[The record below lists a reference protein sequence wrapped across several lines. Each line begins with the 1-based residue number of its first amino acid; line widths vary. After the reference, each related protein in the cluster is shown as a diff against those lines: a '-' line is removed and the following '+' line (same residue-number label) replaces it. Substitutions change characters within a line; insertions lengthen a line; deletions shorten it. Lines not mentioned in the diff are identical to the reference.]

1 MRCELLAPVSSSS
14 AMPILHTRP
23 EPGIALV
30 TISNPE
36 RRNALG
42 LEEFEG
48 LAQGWDMLAK
58 DPEVRCVVLT
68 GAGDKAFCS
77 GAQLDVDFSVCPDID
92 HMIDQAL
99 LKTRLFCL
107 PMVAAVNGHC
117 VAGGFELMLASDVR
131 VGSVAA
137 KLGLPEVHWGI
148 VPSGGAAMKLVE
160 QIGHARAMQLM
171 LTAELV
177 TAAQALQFGLLNEVV
192 EPEHVL
198 PRAMHYARLIA
209 GNSPLAVAHT
219 KQLALAG
226 RAEIW
231 QAREMQERRSANIVR
246 ASADFTVGRHA
257 FLKKTKPAYLS
268 VNPGIL
274 NSSKVDT

>member
-1 MRCELLAPVSSSS
+1 
-14 AMPILHTRP
+14 MPILHTRP

-30 TISNPE
+30 TVSNPE

-42 LEEFEG
+42 PEEFEG

-58 DPEVRCVVLT
+58 DPEVRCVVVT
-68 GAGDKAFCS
+68 GAGNKAFCS
-77 GAQLDVDFSVCPDID
+77 GAQLDADFSASPDID
-92 HMIDQAL
+92 DMVDRAL
-99 LKTRLFCL
+99 LKTRLFRL

-117 VAGGFELMLASDVR
+117 VAGGFELMLVSDLR
-131 VGSVAA
+131 VGSASA

-160 QIGHARAMQLM
+160 QIGHARAMQLL

-177 TAAQALQFGLLNEVV
+177 TAAQALQFGILNEVV
-192 EPEHVL
+192 EPEQVL
-198 PRAMHYARLIA
+198 SRAMHYARLIA

-226 RAEIW
+226 QAEVW
-231 QAREMQERRSANIVR
+231 QAREMEERRSANIVR
-246 ASADFTVGRHA
+246 ASADSAVGRHA
-257 FLKKTKPAYLS
+257 FLSKTKPAYLS
-268 VNPGIL
+268 ANPGA
-274 NSSKVDT
+274 SRPSEVEP

>member
-1 MRCELLAPVSSSS
+1 
-14 AMPILHTRP
+14 MPIIHTRP

-42 LEEFEG
+42 PAEFEG
-48 LAQGWDMLAK
+48 LAHGWSMLSR
-58 DPEVRCVVLT
+58 DSEVRCVVVT

-77 GAQLDVDFSVCPDID
+77 GAQLDADFSASLDID
-92 HMIDQAL
+92 EMVDRAL
-99 LKTRLFCL
+99 LKTAVFRL
-107 PMVAAVNGHC
+107 PMVAAINGHC

-131 VGSVAA
+131 VGSASA

-177 TAAQALQFGLLNEVV
+177 TATQALQFGLLNEVV
-192 EPEHVL
+192 EPEQVL
-198 PRAMHYARLIA
+198 ARAMHYARLIT

-226 RAEIW
+226 KAEVW
-231 QAREMQERRSANIVR
+231 QARETQERRSANVVR
-246 ASADFTVGRHA
+246 DSADSAAGRHA
-257 FLKKTKPAYLS
+257 FLSKTTPKY
-268 VNPGIL
+268 
-274 NSSKVDT
+274 